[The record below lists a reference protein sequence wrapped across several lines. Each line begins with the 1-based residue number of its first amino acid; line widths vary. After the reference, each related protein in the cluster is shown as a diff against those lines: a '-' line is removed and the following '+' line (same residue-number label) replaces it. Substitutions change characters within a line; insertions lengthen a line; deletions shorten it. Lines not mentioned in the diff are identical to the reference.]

1 MEQNVAKSIVY
12 LEFINSITS
21 LTNNLLYSQQDGY
34 YSWSP
39 KDAILN
45 FENIVKKFDSEALKL
60 VKNVNY
66 SDVEDVIN
74 TKKVYLIKE
83 IQKHYDV
90 QILLWADQV
99 YNDFVENLL
108 FELSIDK
115 TKSQEI
121 YNQLI
126 QAINWLC
133 EVKKISIEAH
143 QTILN
148 EITFKFN
155 NVLKSNDSDYLP
167 LNTIN
172 KSNPDEFC
180 YLWNLI
186 LENLNEFLSE
196 DLLQYQTKLTI
207 EDIRYFENIKIKL
220 QSCKKTVT
228 LDEINLIVSAM
239 EIAKIDVAESKYEF
253 IKQVHFDFVAFLEQN
268 KTITEEDKVR
278 LIRRRIELFTD
289 KSTKGKNYFKKLF
302 TF

>member
-99 YNDFVENLL
+99 FNDFVENLL

-115 TKSQEI
+115 AKSQEI

-133 EVKKISIEAH
+133 EVKKISKEAH
-143 QTILN
+143 KTILN
-148 EITFKFN
+148 EVTFKFN

-207 EDIRYFENIKIKL
+207 EDIKYFENIKIKL
-220 QSCKKTVT
+220 QSYKKTVT

-239 EIAKIDVAESKYEF
+239 EIAKIDAAESKYEF
-253 IKQVHFDFVAFLEQN
+253 IKQVYFDFVAFLEQN
-268 KTITEEDKVR
+268 KTITEEDKIR
-278 LIRRRIELFTD
+278 LIKRRIELFAD

-302 TF
+302 TS